1 MKLITRFYNILILII
16 IQNINAQN
24 FKIDTADYPQRKQFL
39 TGYKEKSKI
48 FNKGIKKYS
57 GSENRELSKVFSAF
71 QTSLEE
77 DIKDRNYLF
86 DERFISFVKE
96 KVQMIANKNPDIPN
110 DFNILIAKDNEP
122 NAFNFGDNTLVVNSG
137 LFYYLNNDNQFIG
150 IICHEIAHAQ
160 LEHTIN
166 SILSRIRKN
175 NDKKTEV
182 SLLKKSANQ
191 QEKAFEMFRTMLYS
205 NMKERREQEIRA
217 DSLGFE
223 YYKKLGL
230 QKDAFVS
237 ALQLLKSVDEQK
249 PDSIYTTTYRKV
261 FDIPNQK
268 FKVEW
273 LKMEDFSQY
282 NYKLYTKKISEDSLK
297 SHPNIDLRMT
307 LLKQKITEGGF
318 NQEERDASPAFKEL
332 KELAGKRII
341 PNYYDTEKYGL
352 GIYNCL
358 AILQKKPDD
367 DFAKFYLG
375 KFFNKIY
382 EARKAY
388 TLNRY
393 LDKIDPKKQSY
404 SYQQFLSLM
413 WNLNLDEIRKIKDF
427 YEKSES

>member
-1 MKLITRFYNILILII
+1 MKLIARLYYILILIT
-16 IQNINAQN
+16 IQNFNAQN
-24 FKIDTADYPQRKQFL
+24 FKIDTADHLQRKQFL
-39 TGYKEKSKI
+39 TVYKEKSKT

-57 GSENRELSKVFSAF
+57 SSENRELSKVFSAF

-96 KVQMIANKNPDIPN
+96 KVQMIADKNPGVRR

-137 LFYYLNNDNQFIG
+137 LFYYLNNDNQFNG

-223 YYKKLGL
+223 YYKRLGL
-230 QKDAFVS
+230 QKVAFVS

-249 PDSIYTTTYRKV
+249 PDSIYTTTYRRV

-268 FKVEW
+268 FKDEW
-273 LKMEDFSQY
+273 LKMEDFSKY

-297 SHPNIDLRMT
+297 SHPNINLRIA
-307 LLKQKITEGGF
+307 LLKKKLTDNDSIQNE
-318 NQEERDASPAFKEL
+318 QDATAGFKEL
-332 KELAGKRII
+332 RELAGKRII

-352 GIYNCL
+352 GIYKCL
-358 AILQKKPDD
+358 AILQTNPDD

-393 LDKIDPKKQSY
+393 LDKIDPKEQSY

-413 WNLNLDEIRKIKDF
+413 WNLNLDEIQKIKNF
-427 YEKSES
+427 YEKSEI